1 MKSNKNDNKGQ
12 ALIEFVLILPILI
25 FMLLAF
31 IDIGKMI
38 ILKNHLESLLSDIN
52 IKTESIKDLEY
63 EIKFTREEKGE
74 EVVVTL
80 ESCLEVT
87 TPGLSKIIGDPACV
101 TTSKIIK
108 KE

>member
-1 MKSNKNDNKGQ
+1 MKSNNKKGQ

-25 FMLLAF
+25 FMILAF
-31 IDIGKMI
+31 IDIGKLM

-80 ESCLEVT
+80 ESCLDVT
-87 TPGLSKIIGDPACV
+87 TPGLGKIIGDPACV